1 MQYCSW
7 KYRKL
12 QTHLILPLQLQN
24 ERIIA
29 GFNVH
34 LKSFRR
40 PNVRALELSATNTF
54 FRHAF
59 IEQVNV

>member
-1 MQYCSW
+1 MKVSQIVA
-7 KYRKL
+7 
-12 QTHLILPLQLQN
+12 HLILWLQLQN

-40 PNVRALELSATNTF
+40 SNVRALELSATNTF
-54 FRHAF
+54 FRHAL